1 MTSAEVWVNE
11 VIHIPNVGPIE
22 MAKRKNMGEGYK

>member
-1 MTSAEVWVNE
+1 MTSAEVWVSE

-22 MAKRKNMGEGYK
+22 IAKGKNMGGGYK